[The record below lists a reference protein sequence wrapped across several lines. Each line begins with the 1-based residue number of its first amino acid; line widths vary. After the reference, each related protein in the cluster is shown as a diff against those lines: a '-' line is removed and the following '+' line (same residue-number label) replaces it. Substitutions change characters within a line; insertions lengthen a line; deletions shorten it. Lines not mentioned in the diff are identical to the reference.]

1 MSLFTTD
8 AAVIALGAQV
18 LRIEAWAEPMFGAS
32 IVASGAM
39 QGAGDSTSCF
49 VLNIFSMWCIRLTLA
64 FLLAPRLGLMGVW
77 VAMYIDWLV
86 RSIVFTIRFARGK
99 WKELRVI

>member
-1 MSLFTTD
+1 
-8 AAVIALGAQV
+8 
-18 LRIEAWAEPMFGAS
+18 
-32 IVASGAM
+32 
-39 QGAGDSTSCF
+39 
-49 VLNIFSMWCIRLTLA
+49 
-64 FLLAPRLGLMGVW
+64 MGVW

>member
-1 MSLFTTD
+1 MSD
-8 AAVIALGAQV
+8 ASPV
-18 LRIEAWAEPMFGAS
+18 LLTPDVVGGLAGKRVLVVGDIMLDAYLIGDADRISPEAPVPVVRIEKERYLLGGA
-32 IVASGAM
+32 AKM
-39 QGAGDSTSCF
+39 
-49 VLNIFSMWCIRLTLA
+49 
-64 FLLAPRLGLMGVW
+64 GLMGVW

>member
-1 MSLFTTD
+1 MWVFRIGFSYLLGG
-8 AAVIALGAQV
+8 AAK
-18 LRIEAWAEPMFGAS
+18 M
-32 IVASGAM
+32 
-39 QGAGDSTSCF
+39 
-49 VLNIFSMWCIRLTLA
+49 
-64 FLLAPRLGLMGVW
+64 GLMGVW